1 MNQFYLYLYIFTKIY
16 SDSEPDLEEGDVFK
30 INIPLVKK
38 ESKKIFETNEEKVL
52 VFLKKNGK
60 CTSAQLLP
68 VLNFKSKTSV
78 QKLLSKMIEDN
89 LIQKNGAGKNI
100 YYYLK

>member
-16 SDSEPDLEEGDVFK
+16 SDSEPELEEGDVFK

-60 CTSAQLLP
+60 CTSAQLLT

-89 LIQKNGAGKNI
+89 LIQKNGAGKNN

>member
-60 CTSAQLLP
+60 CTL
-68 VLNFKSKTSV
+68 
-78 QKLLSKMIEDN
+78 
-89 LIQKNGAGKNI
+89 
-100 YYYLK
+100 